1 MTSVQPSTSKSTQ
14 RSPQAGLLS
23 DYTGPPSKLL
33 AERLIL
39 SDISADSD
47 GTADSDLALTNPET
61 RRIYYCRELAHLPI
75 LNSGVTDA
83 NPQVGRRVQHV

>member
-1 MTSVQPSTSKSTQ
+1 MQPSTFKSIQ

-39 SDISADSD
+39 SDISADSG

-61 RRIYYCRELAHLPI
+61 RRISAYFLPI
-75 LNSGVTDA
+75 WTGA
-83 NPQVGRRVQHV
+83 GGMCWGHARVISKALS